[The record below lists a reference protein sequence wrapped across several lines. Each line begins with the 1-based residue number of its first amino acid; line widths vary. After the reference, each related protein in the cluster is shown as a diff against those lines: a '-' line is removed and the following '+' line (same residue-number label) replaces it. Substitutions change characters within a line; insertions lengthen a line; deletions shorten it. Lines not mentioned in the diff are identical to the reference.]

1 MRVLR
6 VAAGAVLAMY
16 ASGAAPLSAQ
26 FYLQSKP
33 LAGQPVKGDEPGIIG
48 SPLPGATPDELRAGL
63 VWTMRAALNV
73 AALQCQFEPTL
84 GTVRNYNALL
94 VDHRDELKNSFDVLT
109 KYFVRTGKTKKEG
122 QTALDQFG
130 TRIYSS
136 YATVGAQRGF
146 CQTANTIGTDANFTP
161 RGHFFELAEARMQ
174 EVRNSLVPF
183 GEQRFPRNDWR
194 EIAVV
199 RPRLDAMCWN
209 KKGEW
214 RANKCGVSSWP
225 ATSPTGLAVDVASR

>member
-6 VAAGAVLAMY
+6 VAAGAALGIVALSATP
-16 ASGAAPLSAQ
+16 ASAQ

-33 LAGQPVKGDEPGIIG
+33 LAGQPVKGHEPGIVG
-48 SPLPGATPDELRAGL
+48 SPLPDAKPEELRAGL

-84 GTVRNYNALL
+84 ATVRNYNALL
-94 VDHRDELKNSFDVLT
+94 VDHRDELKDAFDTLS
-109 KYFVRTGKTKKEG
+109 KYFARTGKTKKAG
-122 QTALDQFG
+122 QSALDQFG

-146 CQTANTIGTDANFTP
+146 CQTANTIGADANFAP
-161 RGHFFELAEARMQ
+161 RGHFGELAEARMQ
-174 EVRNSLVPF
+174 ELRNSLVPF
-183 GEQRFPRNDWR
+183 GEQRFPRNEWR
-194 EIAVV
+194 DLAVV
-199 RPRLDAMCWN
+199 QPRLDAVCWN

-214 RANKCGVSSWP
+214 QTKKCGASAWP
-225 ATSPTGLAVDVASR
+225 PARGIGVAAR

>member
-6 VAAGAVLAMY
+6 VAAGALVGMCAI
-16 ASGAAPLSAQ
+16 AATPASAQ
-26 FYLQSKP
+26 FFLQSKD
-33 LAGQPVKGDEPGIIG
+33 LAGQPVRGDEPGVIG
-48 SPLPGATPDELRAGL
+48 SPLPDAKPEELRAGL

-84 GTVRNYNALL
+84 ATVRNYNALL
-94 VDHRDELKNSFDVLT
+94 VDHRDELKNAFDTLS
-109 KYFVRTGKTKKEG
+109 KYFARTGKTKAAG

-146 CQTANTIGTDANFTP
+146 CQTANMIGADANFTP

-174 EVRNSLVPF
+174 ELRNSLVPF
-183 GEQRFPRNDWR
+183 GEQRFPRSEWR
-194 EIAVV
+194 DVAVV
-199 RPRLDAMCWN
+199 RPRLDAICWN

-214 RANKCGVSSWP
+214 REKKCGVSTWP
-225 ATSPTGLAVDVASR
+225 ATPAVGLASR

>member
-6 VAAGAVLAMY
+6 VAAGAVAGACAMV
-16 ASGAAPLSAQ
+16 ATPASAQ
-26 FYLQSKP
+26 FFLQSKD
-33 LAGQPVKGDEPGIIG
+33 LAGQPVRGDEPGVIG
-48 SPLPGATPDELRAGL
+48 SPMPDARPEELRAGL

-84 GTVRNYNALL
+84 ATVRNYNALL
-94 VDHRDELKNSFDVLT
+94 VDHRDELKNAFDTLS
-109 KYFVRTGKTKKEG
+109 KYFVRTGKTKAAG

-146 CQTANTIGTDANFTP
+146 CQTANMIGADANFTP

-174 EVRNSLVPF
+174 ELRNSLVPF
-183 GEQRFPRNDWR
+183 GEQRFPRNEWR
-194 EIAVV
+194 DVAVV
-199 RPRLDAMCWN
+199 RPRLDAVCWS

-214 RANKCGVSSWP
+214 RVKKCGVSTWP
-225 ATSPTGLAVDVASR
+225 PMPAAVGMASR

>member
-6 VAAGAVLAMY
+6 VAAGAALGMA
-16 ASGAAPLSAQ
+16 ALGAAPASAQ

-48 SPLPGATPDELRAGL
+48 SPLPEATPDELRAGL

-84 GTVRNYNALL
+84 NTVRNYNALL
-94 VDHRDELKNSFDVLT
+94 LDHRDELKKSFDVLT
-109 KYFVRTGKTKKEG
+109 SYFTRTGKTKAAG

-146 CQTANTIGTDANFTP
+146 CQAANIIGADANFTP
-161 RGHFFELAEARMQ
+161 RGHFFELAETRMQ

-183 GEQRFPRNDWR
+183 GEQRFPRSEWR
-194 EIAVV
+194 DVAVV
-199 RPRLDAMCWN
+199 RPRLDAACWN

-214 RANKCGVSSWP
+214 QPKKCGVSTWP
-225 ATSPTGLAVDVASR
+225 ATEAVGLASR

>member
-6 VAAGAVLAMY
+6 VAVGAVMGTCAL
-16 ASGAAPLSAQ
+16 SAAPASAQ
-26 FYLQSKP
+26 FFLQSKP
-33 LAGQPVKGDEPGIIG
+33 MAGQPVKGDEPGIIG
-48 SPLPGATPDELRAGL
+48 SPMPDATPDELRAGL

-84 GTVRNYNALL
+84 NTVRNYNALL
-94 VDHRDELKNSFDVLT
+94 ADHRDELKGAFDTLS
-109 KYFVRTGKTKKEG
+109 KYFTRTGKTAKAG

-146 CQTANTIGTDANFTP
+146 CQTANTIGADANFTP
-161 RGHFFELAEARMQ
+161 RGHFGELAEARMQ
-174 EVRNSLVPF
+174 ELRNSLVPF
-183 GEQRFPRNDWR
+183 GEQRFPRHEWR
-194 EIAVV
+194 DVALT
-199 RPRLDAMCWN
+199 RPRLDTICWN

-214 RANKCGVSSWP
+214 QAKKCGVSTWP
-225 ATSPTGLAVDVASR
+225 DLPAVGIASR

>member
-6 VAAGAVLAMY
+6 MAMGAVVGMCAVS
-16 ASGAAPLSAQ
+16 ATPASAQ
-26 FYLQSKP
+26 FFLQSKD
-33 LAGQPVKGDEPGIIG
+33 LAGQPVKGDEPGVIG
-48 SPLPGATPDELRAGL
+48 SPLPDATPDELRAGL

-84 GTVRNYNALL
+84 ATVRNYNALL
-94 VDHRDELKNSFDVLT
+94 LDHRDELKNAFDTLN
-109 KYFVRTGKTKKEG
+109 KYFVRTGKTPKAG

-146 CQTANTIGTDANFTP
+146 CQTANTIGADANFTP

-174 EVRNSLVPF
+174 ELRNSLVPF
-183 GEQRFPRNDWR
+183 GEQRFPRSQWR
-194 EIAVV
+194 DVAVV
-199 RPRLDAMCWN
+199 RPRLDAVCWN

-214 RANKCGVSSWP
+214 QVKKCGVATWP
-225 ATSPTGLAVDVASR
+225 EQQAVGMASR

>member
-1 MRVLR
+1 MTVLR
-6 VAAGAVLAMY
+6 LAAGAVLGVY
-16 ASGAAPLSAQ
+16 ALAATPVSAQ
-26 FYLQSKP
+26 FFLQSKD
-33 LAGQPVKGDEPGIIG
+33 LAGQPVKGDEPGVIG

-84 GTVRNYNALL
+84 ATVRNYNALL
-94 VDHRDELKNSFDVLT
+94 VDHRDELKTSFDTLS
-109 KYFVRTGKTKKEG
+109 KYFTRTGKTKAAG

-146 CQTANTIGTDANFTP
+146 CQTANTIGADANFTP
-161 RGHFFELAEARMQ
+161 RGHFGELAEARMQ
-174 EVRNSLVPF
+174 ELRNSLVPF
-183 GEQRFPRNDWR
+183 GEQRFPRSEWR
-194 EIAVV
+194 DVAVT
-199 RPRLDAMCWN
+199 RPRLDAICWN

-214 RANKCGVSSWP
+214 QVKKCGVSTWP
-225 ATSPTGLAVDVASR
+225 VATAAVGMASR